1 MADNTITLK
10 LNANELEHLRLALSD
25 WCESN
30 VKVMLDDMK
39 DFAREERK
47 AQILYHEEL
56 LALLFQIGHNENV
69 LHNRKVVEEQLT
81 KKSRK

>member
-1 MADNTITLK
+1 MENTTITLK
-10 LNANELEHLRLALSD
+10 FNANELEHLRLALSD

-39 DFAREERK
+39 DFAREERE

-56 LALLFQIGHNENV
+56 LALLFQIGHKEKV

-81 KKSRK
+81 KKARK